1 MISWNG
7 SPQWRT
13 SSCLIPLKQ
22 LVLHLEIYET
32 KWSYLVPLNQLIL
45 HLEIHDTKMKYK
57 ISFTEV
63 LDLQH
68 GEPNTAWFPCNSW
81 FSIWRSMIRNWSF
94 LVPLKQLVLH
104 LEIYDT
110 RILFTIVLDL
120 KHGEPNAAWFPCNS
134 WFSIWR
140 SMIWNWSVLVPLKQ
154 LVLHLEIHASKLKLL
169 GSPETV
175 GSPFGDP
182 WH

>member
-1 MISWNG
+1 
-7 SPQWRT
+7 
-13 SSCLIPLKQ
+13 
-22 LVLHLEIYET
+22 
-32 KWSYLVPLNQLIL
+32 
-45 HLEIHDTKMKYK
+45 MKYK
-57 ISFTEV
+57 ISFTKV
-63 LDLQH
+63 LDLQQ

-81 FSIWRSMIRNWSF
+81 FSIWRSMIQNWSF

-140 SMIWNWSVLVPLKQ
+140 SMIRNWSFLVPLKQ
-154 LVLHLEIHASKLKLL
+154 LVLHLEIHDIKMKYMRYHSLKYWISSMENLTLL
-169 GSPETV
+169 GSLVTV
-175 GSPFGDP
+175 GSLFGDP
-182 WH
+182 WYKIEASLFPWNSWFSIWRSMILKWNIRYYSLN